1 MEPYFLLNELSMLE
15 ICKFDSYYRA
25 LMGNL
30 RPADL
35 TMQYLLSS
43 PVFIGTRQIDCSLLT
58 LGKMCQGQQ

>member
-1 MEPYFLLNELSMLE
+1 MLE